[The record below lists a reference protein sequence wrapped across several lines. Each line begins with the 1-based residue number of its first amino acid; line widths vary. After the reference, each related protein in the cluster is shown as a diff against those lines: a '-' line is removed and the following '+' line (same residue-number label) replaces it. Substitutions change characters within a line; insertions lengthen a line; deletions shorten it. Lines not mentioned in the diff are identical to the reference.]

1 MAAASPAESSR
12 VSAARRRA
20 AVAKA
25 VLAAGGAA
33 LFAATAVLARA
44 TYSGH
49 PKRPS
54 HSLSAPDRFVQVVRQ
69 NQLQAG
75 ILAPAEA
82 PPQAAT
88 AQS

>member
-1 MAAASPAESSR
+1 MSRMAARLTP
-12 VSAARRRA
+12 ARRRA

-44 TYSGH
+44 SYAGH
-49 PKRPS
+49 PKRSS
-54 HSLSAPDRFVQVVRQ
+54 HALSAPDRFVQVVRQ
-69 NQLQAG
+69 NQLEAG
-75 ILAPAEA
+75 ILAPAQA

-88 AQS
+88 SQT